1 MANLPDIFMSE
12 ELNEAVKAVEALLAR
27 NQLQRKNPDGKTFT
41 ELALGRTFHA
51 REALAII
58 SSSDPVYPGLKAV
71 LSAGVVGWA
80 LFPKDR
86 EMRSVLMTQAV
97 LQHMDDA
104 ERSVGLVDQ
113 PLTVARDIVARYLLT
128 GIDFLT
134 EIYDQIGG
142 YEAFARIASL
152 DIMAELFEP
161 HAKTINT
168 ANRALAYLHHGA
180 DRFND
185 PEYDFA
191 PSLNR
196 AVTIFTELKIARG
209 PEAYGKDYVSR
220 SLLHRR
226 WSQTKPTLALVYSAS
241 TIKVNRRTLLKVM
254 LEGDYHYSSHVKY
267 LDEWLGRA
275 RYVSEHI
282 FAKMDQPEL
291 HQITSRLLANVEPR
305 RFSAPEITPAEE
317 KIVSAQFRKKFRPNL
332 R

>member
-1 MANLPDIFMSE
+1 MVDLSDIFESE
-12 ELNEAVKAVEALLAR
+12 ELSEAVRAVEALLVR
-27 NQLQRKNPDGKTFT
+27 RQLPRRKPNEKTFSD
-41 ELALGRTFHA
+41 LALGKTFHA

-58 SSSDPVYPGLKAV
+58 SSSDPAYPGLKAV

-80 LFPKDR
+80 LFPKER
-86 EMRSVLMTQAV
+86 EMRAVLMTQAV

-104 ERSVGLVDQ
+104 EQSVGLLDQ
-113 PLTVARDIVARYLLT
+113 PLTVARDIVARYALT
-128 GIDFLT
+128 GIDFLI
-134 EIYDQIGG
+134 EIYDQLGG
-142 YEAFARIASL
+142 YQAFGRTASL

-161 HAKTINT
+161 HAKTIDT
-168 ANRALAYLHHGA
+168 TNRALAYLHHGA
-180 DRFND
+180 DRYRD

-209 PEAYGKDYVSR
+209 PNAYSKDYVSR

-226 WSQTKPTLALVYSAS
+226 WSQTKPTLALIYSAS
-241 TIKVNRRTLLKVM
+241 TIKVNRRTLLQVM
-254 LEGDYHYSSHVKY
+254 LQGDYRYVSHVKY

-291 HQITSRLLANVEPR
+291 HNTTSKLLASVEPR
-305 RFSAPEITPAEE
+305 RFAAPQITPEEE
-317 KIVSAQFRKKFRPNL
+317 KIMHAQFRRKFKKISS
-332 R
+332 